1 MDMIKEMI
9 LVKGIDKTQEID
21 VIEKD
26 ILERKIKI
34 TYKRGKTYSYNM
46 ENVRIFNLQREILL
60 KDQVAY
66 INGMPEYQ
74 PQRILDFGSKIRIYR
89 FDGSYKTIDRTDF
102 SLISSDAKTKNVKEV
117 LLYLKEIS
125 SFLSDKEDEEAFLYK
140 EMKRLNFI
148 HSESVLGS
156 YLGNQLIS
164 RRNIEDNTLIFP
176 FQFNLSQKDALEKAL
191 SHSIS
196 VIEGP
201 PGTGKTQT
209 ILNILANLII
219 RKKSVAVVSNNTE
232 AVKNVIEKMEKQG
245 YGFLNALLGR
255 KEYQEA
261 FFASL
266 PEVQVKEWACE
277 ESKENLASKIREL
290 NQRLRDLMKQER
302 DMVQLRQKLEAW
314 TLEQQYFEKYYEKQE
329 IEKIEKLPMFCKSS
343 DRLLSFMADTS
354 IAAQYG
360 ISDKFLF
367 KIKLLFKYG
376 IFDLSKLWQDE
387 EALLLSIQKKFYQF
401 EIQSIEKRISS
412 LEHRLQHNS
421 FDDLL
426 KQHQEL
432 SKRIFRKYL
441 HENYSYSR
449 MERQRFTKANFKLL
463 FQDFIRA
470 YPIILSTTHSLR
482 RSIPENYLL
491 DYVII
496 DEASQVDLITGVLA
510 LSCCKNAIIVGD
522 EKQLEQITQENRIGS
537 KINSIPPRQ
546 EYDYFRHSI
555 LSSVL
560 CLYNDKLPRTIL
572 REHYRCHPKIINF
585 CNQEYY
591 DGNLIPYT
599 DTSMSESPLILYR
612 TTEGNHMREVTKGDK
627 KGIYNQR
634 ELDVIVEEVL
644 KNPDLSEIGG
654 TIGVVTPYR
663 KQANKAAEML
673 SNKIQSDTVHKY
685 QGRERDTMIMS
696 TVLDSSY
703 KATQKMKFVDD
714 ARMVNVSVS
723 RAVKQFI
730 LVTDHDLF
738 FQKGKHI
745 THLIRYILY
754 NTLDE
759 KLVNS
764 NVVSVFDLL
773 YKRYSEKLIPLKKR
787 MNPNTIW
794 ESEEVIRV
802 LLEDILSREAFCG
815 YEYRQQILLRNLLND
830 MSLLKKEEV
839 SFVNHRASLDFIIFR
854 KQDKSCVLVIEVD
867 GFAFHENNPVQLQRD
882 AMKDRILKR
891 YGIPVLRLP
900 TNSSGIEKK
909 IEEGLKN
916 SDI

>member
-1 MDMIKEMI
+1 M
-9 LVKGIDKTQEID
+9 
-21 VIEKD
+21 
-26 ILERKIKI
+26 
-34 TYKRGKTYSYNM
+34 
-46 ENVRIFNLQREILL
+46 
-60 KDQVAY
+60 
-66 INGMPEYQ
+66 
-74 PQRILDFGSKIRIYR
+74 
-89 FDGSYKTIDRTDF
+89 
-102 SLISSDAKTKNVKEV
+102 
-117 LLYLKEIS
+117 
-125 SFLSDKEDEEAFLYK
+125 
-140 EMKRLNFI
+140 
-148 HSESVLGS
+148 
-156 YLGNQLIS
+156 
-164 RRNIEDNTLIFP
+164 
-176 FQFNLSQKDALEKAL
+176 
-191 SHSIS
+191 
-196 VIEGP
+196 
-201 PGTGKTQT
+201 
-209 ILNILANLII
+209 
-219 RKKSVAVVSNNTE
+219 
-232 AVKNVIEKMEKQG
+232 
-245 YGFLNALLGR
+245 
-255 KEYQEA
+255 
-261 FFASL
+261 
-266 PEVQVKEWACE
+266 
-277 ESKENLASKIREL
+277 
-290 NQRLRDLMKQER
+290 
-302 DMVQLRQKLEAW
+302 
-314 TLEQQYFEKYYEKQE
+314 
-329 IEKIEKLPMFCKSS
+329 
-343 DRLLSFMADTS
+343 
-354 IAAQYG
+354 
-360 ISDKFLF
+360 
-367 KIKLLFKYG
+367 
-376 IFDLSKLWQDE
+376 
-387 EALLLSIQKKFYQF
+387 
-401 EIQSIEKRISS
+401 
-412 LEHRLQHNS
+412 
-421 FDDLL
+421 
-426 KQHQEL
+426 
-432 SKRIFRKYL
+432 
-441 HENYSYSR
+441 
-449 MERQRFTKANFKLL
+449 
-463 FQDFIRA
+463 
-470 YPIILSTTHSLR
+470 STTHSLR